1 MEAEP
6 MIYASRDTWQP
17 PPNSVFKLNFDVAL
31 FSGLDKS
38 SFGVVIQ
45 NEKGEVMAAKGPE
58 VFCSEEAELLA
69 CRKAI

>member
-1 MEAEP
+1 
-6 MIYASRDTWQP
+6 MIQASRDTWQS

-38 SFGVVIQ
+38 RFGVVIR
-45 NEKGEVMAAKGPE
+45 NEKGEVMATMAAKGPE
-58 VFCSEEAELLA
+58 VFCTEEAELLA